1 LIKEVDLLNFIV
13 KTFDLSKKRENKNF
27 ALEGNYFNSFAVLE
41 LTGTC
46 KIKLS
51 RNGDWLELG
60 TQVSKMAGVDGFNEI
75 WLTNNAQADKEVKII
90 FGQNLS
96 NTDFDVFKQLS
107 QVGVDINSTVGLKA
121 GDLNLDPSKNVGSVI
136 EVDQV
141 GLFKTTDFTEDRNI
155 VTVPKVGTEG
165 NVWNNEL
172 TGINTNGGVVNIEN
186 VKHLSIFGDVD
197 GATDIYI
204 MVSQDNINFYK
215 AAAADISPAGSGNFH
230 IETDIGANYV
240 TLQSSNDVTAT
251 ATIAGKG

>member
-1 LIKEVDLLNFIV
+1 MNFIV

-75 WLTNNAQADKEVKII
+75 WLTNNAQEDKEVKII

-121 GDLNLDPSKNVGSVI
+121 GDLNLDGSSNLGVNI
-136 EVDQV
+136 ISGLAD
-141 GLFKTTDFTEDRNI
+141 LFKASDFTEIRDIRSL
-155 VTVPKVGTEG
+155 PEVGSEG
-165 NVWNNEL
+165 NVWSNEL
-172 TGINTNGGVVNIEN
+172 TGVDTMGSVVDITGVSNI
-186 VKHLSIFGDVD
+186 SIFGNVD
-197 GATDIYI
+197 GACAISI
-204 MVSQDNINFYK
+204 MVSQDNVNWYK
-215 AAAADISPAGSGNFH
+215 ASSPEFNPSAAGNFH
-230 IETDIGANYV
+230 FEKVIGAKYIS
-240 TLQSSNDVTAT
+240 LQSDTDVTAT
-251 ATIAGKG
+251 ATIAGKV